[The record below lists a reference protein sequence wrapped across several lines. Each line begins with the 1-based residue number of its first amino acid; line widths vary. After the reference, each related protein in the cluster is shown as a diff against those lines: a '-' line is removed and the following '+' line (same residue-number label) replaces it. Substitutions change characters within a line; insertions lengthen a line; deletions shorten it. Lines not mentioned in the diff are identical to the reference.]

1 MASAEPFPQT
11 PQAPERTGW
20 GWIFAYG
27 VLVMIVGFVAL
38 VNPLATGI
46 ATGLLL
52 SFALLFYG
60 VLAILSGLSAFSSR
74 GRWVEIALGGLA
86 LLVGILLFF
95 SPLTGA
101 LSLVWA
107 MGFWLLL
114 SGIFQIVGAI
124 RVAFDRWWRLFLG
137 IVDVVLGGVLLF
149 AGPVPS
155 LAFLALIVG
164 ISFLFK
170 GLFLLMLALGLKRLS
185 APSAAD

>member
-1 MASAEPFPQT
+1 MTSAEPIPQSPRT
-11 PQAPERTGW
+11 RIKTGW

-27 VLVMIVGFVAL
+27 VLVMVIGFVAL

-52 SFALLFYG
+52 ATILLFYG
-60 VLAILSGLSAFSSR
+60 VAAVLSGISALSTR
-74 GRWVEIALGGLA
+74 GRWVEVALGVLA
-86 LLVGILLFF
+86 LVIGILLFF

-137 IVDVVLGGVLLF
+137 LVDLVLGCVLLF
-149 AGPVPS
+149 AGPLPS
-155 LAFLALIVG
+155 LGFLALLVG

-170 GLFLLMLALGLKRLS
+170 GVFLLMLSLGLKRLS
-185 APSAAD
+185 S